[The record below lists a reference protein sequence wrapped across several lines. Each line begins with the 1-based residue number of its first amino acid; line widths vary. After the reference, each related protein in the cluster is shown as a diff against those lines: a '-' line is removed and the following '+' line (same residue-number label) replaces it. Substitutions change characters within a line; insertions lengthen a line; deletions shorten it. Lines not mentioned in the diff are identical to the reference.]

1 MRAVGAAWAIN
12 GLGQPIAP
20 MSRFFGGV
28 DCGFGFFSVGFGFGR
43 GFRFALA
50 VGGFF
55 VHCVFAG
62 GGFCRR
68 GFPLP
73 KLLRLGFFLQIEQ
86 VVALITVAGV
96 GCGGAR
102 PAFGNE
108 QLTQAFATDMG
119 FDVQTVLVFAHRLN
133 L

>member
-1 MRAVGAAWAIN
+1 MG
-12 GLGQPIAP
+12 
-20 MSRFFGGV
+20 RFFGSVGR
-28 DCGFGFFSVGFGFGR
+28 DFGFLRCGFGFGR
-43 GFRFALA
+43 CFRFAFA
-50 VGGFF
+50 AGRFFINGG
-55 VHCVFAG
+55 FAG
-62 GGFCRR
+62 GGFCWG

-119 FDVQTVLVFAHRLN
+119 FDVQTVLVFAHRPN

>member
-1 MRAVGAAWAIN
+1 MG
-12 GLGQPIAP
+12 
-20 MSRFFGGV
+20 RFFGSVGR
-28 DCGFGFFSVGFGFGR
+28 DFGFLRCGFGFRR

-50 VGGFF
+50 AGRFF
-55 VHCVFAG
+55 INAGFAG
-62 GGFCRR
+62 GRFCRR

-86 VVALITVAGV
+86 VVALIAVTGV

-108 QLTQAFATDMG
+108 QLTQAFASDMG
-119 FDVQTVLVFAHRLN
+119 FDVQTVLVFAYRPN

>member
-1 MRAVGAAWAIN
+1 MG
-12 GLGQPIAP
+12 
-20 MSRFFGGV
+20 RFFGSVGR
-28 DCGFGFFSVGFGFGR
+28 GFGFLNSGRFGFGSC
-43 GFRFALA
+43 FRFAFA
-50 VGGFF
+50 AGRFF
-55 VHCVFAG
+55 VSAGFAG
-62 GGFCRR
+62 RGFCRR

-86 VVALITVAGV
+86 VVALIAVAGV

-108 QLTQAFATDMG
+108 QLAQAFAADMG
-119 FDVQTVLVFAHRLN
+119 FDVQTVLVFAYRPN

>member
-1 MRAVGAAWAIN
+1 MG
-12 GLGQPIAP
+12 
-20 MSRFFGGV
+20 RFFGNVGR
-28 DCGFGFFSVGFGFGR
+28 GFGFLNSGSFGFGIC
-43 GFRFALA
+43 FRFVCAA
-50 VGGFF
+50 GRFF
-55 VHCVFAG
+55 INAGFAG
-62 GGFCRR
+62 GRFCRC

-86 VVALITVAGV
+86 VVALIAVASV

-119 FDVQTVLVFAHRLN
+119 FDVQAILVFAHRPN

>member
-1 MRAVGAAWAIN
+1 MGAAWAIN

-20 MSRFFGGV
+20 MSRFFGSVG
-28 DCGFGFFSVGFGFGR
+28 CGFGFFRGGFGFGR

-62 GGFCRR
+62 GGFCWG

-86 VVALITVAGV
+86 VVAFIAVAGIR
-96 GCGGAR
+96 CGGAR

-108 QLTQAFATDMG
+108 QLAQAFATDMG
-119 FDVQTVLVFAHRLN
+119 FDVQAILVFAHRPN

>member
-1 MRAVGAAWAIN
+1 MGRFLGSVG
-12 GLGQPIAP
+12 G
-20 MSRFFGGV
+20 
-28 DCGFGFFSVGFGFGR
+28 GFGFFRAGFGFGR

-68 GFPLP
+68 GLPLP

-86 VVALITVAGV
+86 VVAFIAVAGIR
-96 GCGGAR
+96 CGGAR

-108 QLTQAFATDMG
+108 QLAQAFATDMG
-119 FDVQTVLVFAHRLN
+119 FDVQTILVFAYRPN

>member
-1 MRAVGAAWAIN
+1 MG
-12 GLGQPIAP
+12 
-20 MSRFFGGV
+20 SFFGSLG
-28 DCGFGFFSVGFGFGR
+28 CGFGFFSGDGFGFGR

-55 VHCVFAG
+55 VYCVFAG
-62 GGFCRR
+62 GGFRRR

-73 KLLRLGFFLQIEQ
+73 KLLCLDFFLQLEQ
-86 VVALITVAGV
+86 VVALIVVAGV
-96 GCGGAR
+96 GGGGAR

-119 FDVQTVLVFAHRLN
+119 FDVQTVLVFAHCPN